1 MTVVQCKFLELIQL
15 NVQVTCQHQ
24 FLFTWLLSIIHC
36 ALFGL
41 KDLGW
46 ASNTISNME
55 NIISKSPLETLKH
68 ITNHSAQ
75 KSGKK
80 IKTKYNVLKSE
91 IIFLTG
97 HRAEAGLDQKIS
109 QINLFFTFKA
119 INFDS
124 RSPTFYITLQK
135 AIYYL

>member
-1 MTVVQCKFLELIQL
+1 MCTI
-15 NVQVTCQHQ
+15 
-24 FLFTWLLSIIHC
+24 
-36 ALFGL
+36 GL

-46 ASNTISNME
+46 VSNTISNME
-55 NIISKSPLETLKH
+55 NIISKSSLETLKH

-97 HRAEAGLDQKIS
+97 HRAEAVLDQKIS

-124 RSPTFYITLQK
+124 RSPTFYITL
-135 AIYYL
+135 

>member
-15 NVQVTCQHQ
+15 NVQVTCQHR

-36 ALFGL
+36 ALFGF
-41 KDLGW
+41 KDLEW

-97 HRAEAGLDQKIS
+97 HRAKAGLDQKIS

-124 RSPTFYITLQK
+124 RSSTFYITLQK

>member
-1 MTVVQCKFLELIQL
+1 
-15 NVQVTCQHQ
+15 
-24 FLFTWLLSIIHC
+24 
-36 ALFGL
+36 
-41 KDLGW
+41 
-46 ASNTISNME
+46 ME

-97 HRAEAGLDQKIS
+97 HRAEAGLD
-109 QINLFFTFKA
+109 
-119 INFDS
+119 
-124 RSPTFYITLQK
+124 
-135 AIYYL
+135 